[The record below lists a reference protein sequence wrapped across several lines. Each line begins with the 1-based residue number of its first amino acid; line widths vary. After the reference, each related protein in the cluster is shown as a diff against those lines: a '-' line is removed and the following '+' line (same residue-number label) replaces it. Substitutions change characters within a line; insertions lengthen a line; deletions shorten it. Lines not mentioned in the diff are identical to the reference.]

1 MTYQGARAIRR
12 APTTVRAFAPQRSAV
27 ERTFAFGCFT
37 LLLAANVSMLS
48 KTGGLPD
55 RSLLTAGLLILCGAL
70 FPADALLALRKNTLL
85 LFLAAGLAIQGFLL
99 SLVNGAPAGEALQ
112 AVIEIH
118 VQTAVV
124 VLVAVILAQVCGAR
138 ACAIAIVAV
147 IGVSAAVAVLQ
158 MMNVHIGWSLRQALG
173 PLANDELK
181 PNVADWRPT
190 GLSYS
195 PIQLATQVCLAFGAY
210 AAVRERYRRFETGRI
225 AADPA
230 IVVALLVFFTA
241 CLASGTRAPI
251 LGGVVFLVLYALAR
265 RGSWLLLLMTLGGI
279 VAFLMWP
286 LVMDAIQSS
295 APRVARVDDESAA
308 TRIVFAYYGVRLF
321 LDNPIGYGLTFDPT
335 ALWGRYWSDLYLI
348 RGAQGAQVHPLH
360 NYVLSMLNIYGF
372 GLLLFVPFAMK
383 LLKGAR
389 GSLIFFVPYLV
400 EILFHNAGPF
410 FNDVILWFAIA
421 AVSAAPVAAP
431 ATINRFRQARFT
443 RPVRMNRRLKPRF
456 SRWAAGSRFAPR

>member
-12 APTTVRAFAPQRSAV
+12 APRTFRGFAPERSAI
-27 ERTFAFGCFT
+27 ERVFAFGSFT
-37 LLLAANVSMLS
+37 LLLAVNVGMLS
-48 KTGGLPD
+48 KTGGVPD
-55 RSLLTAGLLILCGAL
+55 RSLITAGMLILCAAL
-70 FPADALLALRKNTLL
+70 FPADALLAIRKSALL
-85 LFLAAGLAIQGFLL
+85 LFLAAGLGIQGFLL
-99 SLVNGAPAGEALQ
+99 SMVNGAPLGDAVQ
-112 AVIEIH
+112 AVIENH

-124 VLVAVILAQVCGAR
+124 LIVAVILAQICGAR

-147 IGVSAAVAVLQ
+147 IGVSAAVAILQ
-158 MMNVHIGWSLRQALG
+158 MMNVHLGWSLRTALG
-173 PLANDELK
+173 PLAQDEMK

-210 AAVRERYRRFETGRI
+210 AAVRERFRRFETGRI

-230 IVVALLVFFTA
+230 IVAALCVFFAA

-251 LGGVVFLVLYALAR
+251 LGGVIFLVLYALAR

-308 TRIVFAYYGVRLF
+308 TRIVFAYYGFRLF

-335 ALWGRYWSDLYLI
+335 AHWGQYWSDLYLI

-372 GLLLFVPFAMK
+372 GLLLFVPIALK
-383 LLKGAR
+383 LLGRAK
-389 GSLIFFVPYLV
+389 GSLIFFVPYV
-400 EILFHNAGPF
+400 IEILFHNAGPF
-410 FNDVILWFAIA
+410 FNDVILWFTVA

-431 ATINRFRQARFT
+431 AMSRFQQRRFARLG
-443 RPVRMNRRLKPRF
+443 PAQRRLRRPFARWPAD
-456 SRWAAGSRFAPR
+456 SRLAPR